1 MFQVFEIN
9 SIAELQPYRL
19 VWQELWM
26 RGRQQR
32 FQMTLDWLEAY
43 WQARS
48 DDRELKVLF
57 AVLGNKVIG
66 ILPLVVK
73 QSATRLGPV
82 RVLTY
87 PLDNLGNWY
96 GPIGPNSAATLAA
109 CLRYLSGNRQ
119 GWDLLDLPYIDRDR
133 VDLARTATSM
143 RNIGWKPV
151 ERAWNQ
157 VAGIE
162 FEGTWE
168 EFLGRKRSEVRE
180 AVDAADADCRDRG
193 LLRFEHA
200 RSDADDPTSQENTE
214 RLLQRCL
221 KLADEDSRDV
231 LHSTSLQAAERDCLD
246 VGVLTLDGQPVA
258 GAVSLMHRDGLEV
271 VSLFA
276 EDIAGIPRHSLLS
289 VLMQHLLKASCGL
302 GDSAVEIRMVDRDV
316 EQAAKLW
323 SNHQLRSYRYTTC
336 PLSHVRAALLV
347 NYHAVRAPR
356 LKFTPQRRATVA
368 SRPKLKSA
376 PPASEKAPVSAGPGL
391 RIYR

>member
-43 WQARS
+43 WRSGS

-73 QSATRLGPV
+73 ESETRLGTV

-109 CLRYLSGNRQ
+109 SLRYLSNNKN

-151 ERAWNQ
+151 ERAWSQ
-157 VAGIE
+157 IAGIE
-162 FEGTWE
+162 FDGTWD

-180 AVDAADADCRDRG
+180 AIEAAEADCRNRG
-193 LLRFEHA
+193 VLRFEHS
-200 RSDADDPTSQENTE
+200 RSDADDPSSQENTE

-221 KLADEDSRDV
+221 KLADDDSRDV
-231 LHSTSLQAAERDCLD
+231 LHATSLQAAERDCLD
-246 VGVLTLDGQPVA
+246 VGVLTLDGQPIA
-258 GAVSLMHRDGLEV
+258 GAVSFVHRDGLEV

-276 EDIAGIPRHSLLS
+276 EDIAGVPRHSLLS
-289 VLMQHLLKASCGL
+289 VLMQHLLKASCKF
-302 GDSAVEIRMVDRDV
+302 GDDAVEIRTDDRDV
-316 EQAAKLW
+316 ARATKLW
-323 SNHQLRSYRYTTC
+323 SNHQLQSYRYTTC

-356 LKFTPQRRATVA
+356 LKFTPQRRPTTALRP
-368 SRPKLKSA
+368 RPKSEAPSPERSA
-376 PPASEKAPVSAGPGL
+376 VSTAPGL